1 MRIYHQVRVLKGVC
15 VNFQVFFHWCHW
27 TLCPEIRMK
36 CRLSL
41 LFDRKNAELMI
52 AEPAVTVQIQRIED
66 LRSLLLTHSHSQLV
80 RCLDEV
86 VQ

>member
-15 VNFQVFFHWCHW
+15 VDFQVFFHWSHW
-27 TLCPEIRMK
+27 TLFPEIRVK

-66 LRSLLLTHSHSQLV
+66 LRRLLLTHSHSQLV
-80 RCLDEV
+80 GCLDEV